1 MRHAS
6 RNLTLFALAFV
17 LIALVGMP
25 TPALAQLAKAT
36 TVVTKVKEWLWIILP
51 VICLIAGG
59 ICGLLYSFDV
69 IRKETA
75 YQWAAGV
82 TFAGAIAGG
91 IIELAF

>member
-6 RNLTLFALAFV
+6 RNLSLVVSAFV
-17 LIALVGMP
+17 LLSLFGLP
-25 TPALAQLAKAT
+25 TPAIAQLAKAT
-36 TVVTKVKEWLWIILP
+36 TVVTKVKEWLWVILP

-91 IIELAF
+91 IIELVF

>member
-1 MRHAS
+1 MRLSS
-6 RNLTLFALAFV
+6 RAVTLLAVILAAGLLFT
-17 LIALVGMP
+17 LP
-25 TPALAQLAKAT
+25 TPAFAQLAKAT
-36 TVVTKVKEWLWIILP
+36 SAVTKLKDWLWVILP

-91 IIELAF
+91 IIELVF

>member
-6 RNLTLFALAFV
+6 RNLVLFVSVFALFALF
-17 LIALVGMP
+17 ALP

-36 TVVTKVKEWLWIILP
+36 SAVTKLKEWLWVILP

-91 IIELAF
+91 IIELVF

>member
-1 MRHAS
+1 MRLSS
-6 RNLTLFALAFV
+6 RATILLAALLATGL
-17 LIALVGMP
+17 LIALPV
-25 TPALAQLAKAT
+25 PAFAQLTKAT
-36 TVVTKVKEWLWIILP
+36 SAVTKLKDWLWVILP

-91 IIELAF
+91 IIELVF

>member
-6 RNLTLFALAFV
+6 RKLTLVASAFIIFALFG
-17 LIALVGMP
+17 LP

-36 TVVTKVKEWLWIILP
+36 TVVTKLKDWLWIILP